1 MSGPIIAQTTGM
13 MLKEVQE
20 EREGWEVLWSKT
32 GIMGFQERT
41 ADNGTCYINLLIASR
56 RLWNAEHAWGG
67 CRAHARSNH
76 VP

>member
-32 GIMGFQERT
+32 GIMRSIQFAVLGLC
-41 ADNGTCYINLLIASR
+41 A
-56 RLWNAEHAWGG
+56 
-67 CRAHARSNH
+67 AHAGMTKLH
-76 VP
+76 L